1 MMTVTLGR
9 TGIVSLKNAF
19 GALPIQRIDSHDA
32 VELLRRAYDHG
43 ISFFDTARGYTDS
56 EEKLGE
62 AFEGLRDRIHI
73 ATKSHAKTPEAL
85 RKDLETSLRNLRTD
99 YVDIYQFHN
108 PAQLYRPGDG
118 TGMYE
123 AMEDFRRE
131 GKIRFISLSN
141 HRPAVAK
148 EAILSG
154 LYDTL
159 QFPFSYLATDVD
171 LELVRL
177 AKEHNIGF
185 IAMKGLS
192 GGLLTNSAACYAF
205 MSQFDNVLPIWGV
218 QRESEL
224 DEFLSY
230 QYNPPKMDDEM
241 RALIEKDRAEL
252 CGDFCR
258 ACGYCMPC
266 PAGIEIN
273 TCARIIPLLGRAPY
287 QRYLTKEWQ
296 QNMEKINDCLHCGK
310 CMKHCPYGLN
320 TPELLK
326 SNYAFY
332 QKFLA
337 EHMDEAEK

>member
-1 MMTVTLGR
+1 MNTVTLGR
-9 TGIVSLKNAF
+9 TGIVSGKNAF
-19 GALPIQRIDSHDA
+19 GALPIQRISQDEA
-32 VELLRRAYDHG
+32 VRLLRMAYDGG
-43 ISFFDTARGYTDS
+43 ITFYDTARGYTDS
-56 EEKLGE
+56 EVKLGE
-62 AFEGLRDRIHI
+62 AFHGMRDRIHI

-85 RKDLETSLRNLRTD
+85 RKDLETSLRNLCTD

-108 PAQLYRPGDG
+108 PGELFRPGDG

-141 HRPAVAK
+141 HRPAVAR

-177 AKEHNIGF
+177 AMENNVGF

-192 GGLLTNSAACYAF
+192 GGLLSNAAACYAF
-205 MSQFDNVLPIWGV
+205 MLQHENVLPIWGI
-218 QRESEL
+218 QREAEL
-224 DEFLSY
+224 LQFLSY
-230 QYNPPKMDDEM
+230 QKNPPEMDEEM
-241 RALIEKDRAEL
+241 AALIAKDRAEL

-287 QRYLTKEWQ
+287 RPYLSKKWQ
-296 QNMEKINDCLHCGK
+296 ENMEKINDCLHCGK
-310 CMKHCPYGLN
+310 CMAHCPYGLN
-320 TPELLK
+320 TPELLRT
-326 SNYAFY
+326 NYEFY

-337 EHMDEAEK
+337 EHLDEAEK